1 MASEKII
8 SISSIKVACSDCSLR
23 GLCLPLGLNSDEM
36 HRLDQ
41 IIKRPRP
48 LQREQFLYRTGDA
61 FRSIY
66 VVRSGSIK
74 TFTTTKSGE
83 QQITGF
89 HLPGEIVGLDG
100 VSSDYYNCNAQ
111 ALEMTSICQV
121 PFNRLEELSSA
132 MPGLQHQLHRLM
144 SKELLAD
151 QEILLQ
157 LGKMSAE
164 ERLAAFLVNLSN
176 RSAQRGY
183 SPHEFNISMTRTDIG
198 NYLGL
203 AVETISRQF
212 THFHE
217 MGLLEAARKHIRIL
231 DLNRLKELAGDMQ
244 AESNSTAQPN

>member
-1 MASEKII
+1 MASDKII
-8 SISSIKVACSDCSLR
+8 SISNIKVACSDCSLKS
-23 GLCLPLGLNSDEM
+23 LCLPLGLNRDEM

-48 LQREQFLYRTGDA
+48 LQREQFLYRTGDS
-61 FRSIY
+61 FRSIF

-74 TFTTTKSGE
+74 TYTTTKSGE

-100 VSSDYYNCNAQ
+100 VSSDVYSCNAQ

-121 PFNRLEELSSA
+121 PFVRLEELSSA
-132 MPGLQHQLHRLM
+132 IPGLQHQLHRLM

-151 QEILLQ
+151 HEILLQ

-176 RSAQRGY
+176 RSVQRGY
-183 SPHEFNISMTRTDIG
+183 SPYEFNISMTRTDIG

-212 THFHE
+212 THFQE
-217 MGLLEAARKHIRIL
+217 TGYLEAARKHIRIIEL
-231 DLNRLKELAGDMQ
+231 DKLRTLAGGEPVC
-244 AESNSTAQPN
+244 ESSPKVQV

>member
-1 MASEKII
+1 MDT
-8 SISSIKVACSDCSLR
+8 SSKVIDMTHIKVACGECSLR
-23 GLCLPLGLNSDEM
+23 SLCLPLGLNRDEM
-36 HRLDQ
+36 SRLDQ

-48 LQREQFLYRTGDA
+48 LQREQFLYRSGDE

-74 TFTTTKSGE
+74 TFTTTKIGE
-83 QQITGF
+83 QQVTGF

-100 VSSDYYNCNAQ
+100 VSSDYYGCNAQ
-111 ALEMTSICQV
+111 ALEMTSLCQV
-121 PFNRLEELSSA
+121 PFNRLEELSSTI
-132 MPGLQHQLHRLM
+132 PGLQHQLHRLM

-176 RSAQRGY
+176 RSSRRGY
-183 SPHEFNISMTRTDIG
+183 SPYEFNISMTRTDIG

-217 MGLLEAARKHIRIL
+217 QGLLEAARKHIKIVDL
-231 DLNRLKELAGDMQ
+231 DALCNIIGETPC
-244 AESNSTAQPN
+244 NSPKVHI

>member
-1 MASEKII
+1 MASDKII
-8 SISSIKVACSDCSLR
+8 SISNIKVACGDCSLKS
-23 GLCLPLGLNSDEM
+23 LCLPLGLNREEM

-48 LQREQFLYRTGDA
+48 LQREQYLYRAGDT

-74 TFTTTKSGE
+74 TYTTTKSGD

-100 VSSDYYNCNAQ
+100 VSADIYSCNAQ
-111 ALEMTSICQV
+111 SLEMTSICQV
-121 PFNRLEELSSA
+121 PFNRLEELSSSL
-132 MPGLQHQLHRLM
+132 PGLQHQLHRLM

-151 QEILLQ
+151 HEVLLQ

-164 ERLAAFLVNLSN
+164 ERLAAFLINLSN

-212 THFHE
+212 THFQE
-217 MGLLEAARKHIRIL
+217 VGLLEAARKHIRIL
-231 DLNRLKELAGDMQ
+231 DLPKLRGLAGGEAPCEPNPKAQ
-244 AESNSTAQPN
+244 A